1 MKTISVTPSVLEHT
15 GREIGEKADG
25 YKRLYERLF
34 TEVETMEQVWQ
45 GKDNVAFTQQ
55 ITGFRND
62 FQQMEGIMRDYADF
76 LYRSASVY
84 RKTQEDIAAQVR
96 RLVN

>member
-15 GREIGEKADG
+15 GREIGEEADG

-34 TEVETMEQVWQ
+34 AEVETMEQVWQ

-55 ITGFRND
+55 I
-62 FQQMEGIMRDYADF
+62 
-76 LYRSASVY
+76 
-84 RKTQEDIAAQVR
+84 
-96 RLVN
+96 